1 MSRIGNRILGI
12 PEGTTIKFDKEI
24 YKLIV
29 TGPKGSLSKTFLDI
43 ITINVDEEKK
53 TISTTRADDKKQ
65 SKQFHG
71 TTNSLINGMLVGVT
85 KGFMKE
91 LEINGVGYR
100 AAIQGN
106 TLNLNLG
113 YSHPVKFEI
122 PQGIVIVA
130 PKPTVLQISG
140 IDKQLVG
147 EVAAKIRKYRIPEP
161 YKGKGIKY
169 KDEKIRRKEGKA
181 AGKGK

>member
-1 MSRIGNRILGI
+1 MSRIGNRLLPI
-12 PEGTTIKFDKEI
+12 PANTTIKLEPNNLLTI
-24 YKLIV
+24 
-29 TGPKGSLSKTFLDI
+29 TGTKGSLNKSLPI
-43 ITINVDEEKK
+43 NITIKIDDENQI
-53 TISTTRADDKKQ
+53 ISTTRTDDNKKN
-65 SKQFHG
+65 KQLHG
-71 TTNSLINGMLVGVT
+71 TTNSLINGMLVGVS

-100 AAIQGN
+100 AAIQGT

-122 PQGIVIVA
+122 PQGITIVA
-130 PKPTVLQISG
+130 IKPTVLQISG

-147 EVAAKIRKYRIPEP
+147 QVAAQIRQYRVPEP

-181 AGKGK
+181 AGKK